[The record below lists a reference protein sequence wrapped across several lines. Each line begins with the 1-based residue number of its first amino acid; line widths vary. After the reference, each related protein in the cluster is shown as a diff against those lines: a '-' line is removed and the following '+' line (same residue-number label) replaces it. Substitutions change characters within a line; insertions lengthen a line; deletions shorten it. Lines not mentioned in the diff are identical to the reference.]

1 MQEINEKTLKTGTT
15 TVGFVCKD
23 GIILAADKRVSAG
36 YRIVHKSFDK
46 IHQISDNMVVTT
58 AGLVSDAQL
67 VVKLIRAEL
76 MLKKIRENRDSTV
89 KEGAN
94 LLANIIYGNV
104 RKMSMVQGIV
114 GLQLGGKDS
123 TGYTLVEIGIDG
135 SLSFYED
142 YNSVGSGSD
151 LALGVLEAGYIKNMN
166 IDDGVKL
173 VIKAINAAI
182 QRDMPTGNGIDIF
195 TITDKG
201 VKKIMTKT
209 VEYKIL

>member
-23 GIILAADKRVSAG
+23 GVILAADKRVSAG
-36 YRIVHKSFDK
+36 YRVVHKSFDK

-94 LLANIIYGNV
+94 LLANIVYGNV

-114 GLQLGGKDS
+114 GLQLGGKDPS
-123 TGYTLVEIGIDG
+123 GYTLVEIGIDG

-151 LALGVLEAGYIKNMN
+151 LALGVLEAGYVKNMSM
-166 IDDGVKL
+166 DDGIKL

-195 TITDKG
+195 TITNAG

-209 VEYKIL
+209 VEYKVL